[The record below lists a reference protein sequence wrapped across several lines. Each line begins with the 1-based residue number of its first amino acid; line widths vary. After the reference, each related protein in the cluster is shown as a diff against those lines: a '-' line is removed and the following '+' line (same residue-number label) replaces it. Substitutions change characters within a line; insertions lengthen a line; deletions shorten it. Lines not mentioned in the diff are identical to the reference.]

1 MGLSAQAA
9 LRLILRMSLICG
21 SESASRPMPVC
32 RISFRVWGVLPTWKW
47 VMLTSDEL
55 HKADYNHPK
64 WV

>member
-9 LRLILRMSLICG
+9 LRFILRMSLIRG
-21 SESASRPMPVC
+21 SESVSHPMPAR
-32 RISFRVWGVLPTWKW
+32 RISFRAWGVLPTWKW